1 MLVLPNMTMEASN
14 VRKNK
19 ENTKCDKS
27 TVTCDVSTAQYKN
40 STVKCAIF
48 VTWYSKLL
56 TTPFFKGVQ

>member
-40 STVKCAIF
+40 NTVKCDIF
-48 VTWYSKLL
+48 VT
-56 TTPFFKGVQ
+56 

>member
-27 TVTCDVSTAQYKN
+27 IVTCDVSTAQYKN
-40 STVKCAIF
+40 STVKCDIF
-48 VTWYSKLL
+48 VT
-56 TTPFFKGVQ
+56 